1 MRRFLIPFLALSIAA
16 ASAAAHAAED
26 KKKGAEGLDVNMS
39 AVALPVLFHGRVVNY
54 IFVSLRLMLKPGSD
68 PVKLREKEP
77 YFRDALVRLASRTP
91 LNQPKDLSKVN
102 EGLLKAD
109 MLAECAKIV
118 GPGLVTSV
126 VIVNQAAQHEAW
138 ELPKPDPVGAKPPP
152 KP

>member
-1 MRRFLIPFLALSIAA
+1 MRRLLIPLLALCICA
-16 ASAAAHAAED
+16 ASATGHAAED
-26 KKKGAEGLDVNMS
+26 KKKKGAEGLDVNMP

-54 IFVSLRLMLKPGSD
+54 IFVTLRLMLKPGSD

-77 YFRDALVRLASRTP
+77 YFRDALVRLASRTA
-91 LNQPKDLSKVN
+91 LNQPADLSKIN

-109 MLAECAKIV
+109 MIAECAKIV

-138 ELPKPDPVGAKPPP
+138 DLPKPDAAKPAPP
-152 KP
+152 KT

>member
-1 MRRFLIPFLALSIAA
+1 MRRLLAPILILSLALAA
-16 ASAAAHAAED
+16 TSAHAAED

-39 AVALPVLFHGRVVNY
+39 TVAVPVLFHGRVVNY

-77 YFRDALVRLASRTP
+77 YFRDALVRLASRTA
-91 LNQPKDLSKVN
+91 LNKPDDLSKIN

-118 GPGLVTSV
+118 GPGLVSSV
-126 VIVNQAAQHEAW
+126 VIVKEAAQHEAW
-138 ELPKPDPVGAKPPP
+138 DLPKPDPLGQKPAKP
-152 KP
+152 